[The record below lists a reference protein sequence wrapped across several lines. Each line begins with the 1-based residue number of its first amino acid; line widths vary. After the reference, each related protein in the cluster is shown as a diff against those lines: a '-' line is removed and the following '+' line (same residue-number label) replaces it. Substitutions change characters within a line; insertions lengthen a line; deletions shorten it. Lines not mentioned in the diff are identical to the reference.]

1 MENSKEKTMSKTT
14 KMGRPTKYK
23 PEYCEKLIEHFNIP
37 FYKTIIEE
45 KMSASGA
52 VKELKRQV
60 PNDFPTLEG
69 FCRKIGITP
78 DTIQNWAKANDDFL
92 RALKI
97 AKGIQKEFLT
107 THGLSGAYNNNFAKF
122 ISVNL
127 TDYIDKSEVKT
138 ENEHNVKGYGLAFDL
153 TTKPEDL

>member
-1 MENSKEKTMSKTT
+1 M
-14 KMGRPTKYK
+14 R
-23 PEYCEKLIEHFNIP
+23 
-37 FYKTIIEE
+37 
-45 KMSASGA
+45 
-52 VKELKRQV
+52 
-60 PNDFPTLEG
+60 PTLEG
-69 FCRKIGITP
+69 FARKIGVP
-78 DTIQNWAKANDDFL
+78 PERLSRWAKDFEDF
-92 RALKI
+92 RQALNV

-153 TTKPEDL
+153 SQKPEDV